1 MEQKRDIKFH
11 FFIIVALVVHIYI
24 ASFIIMP
31 YYFASYTNSSYVE
44 QLFKDI
50 ISNSTELRDVVVN
63 INPDDQ
69 EVMTNETLL
78 SDVTSSA
85 KGKITDRRGDTWLN
99 NSLQFQQMRMQ
110 AAKLSDGSSSKIA
123 PLIKSNRRSDFI
135 ISFYDEPKFIEKP
148 VDKTE
153 KDKNADADEKSDKTD
168 AGEKSLSRD
177 GIDWSAIPDKKG
189 INLDNAIYYSN
200 SDYFSFNTKKFSNFE
215 YFRRMKQ
222 KIAGNWYPPMM
233 ANSLT
238 TGYTPGHVRVKIM
251 ASEEVVTYFI
261 LNRNGDVQKVV
272 LLESK
277 GNKSLHDSCVD
288 AIKHSKSFGPVPED
302 IKGDKIVIPFIF
314 GYYVR

>member
-1 MEQKRDIKFH
+1 MEQKREIKFH
-11 FFIIVALVVHIYI
+11 FFIFVALIVHVYV

-31 YYFASYTNSSYVE
+31 YYFASYANDSFVE
-44 QLFKDI
+44 QLFKDL
-50 ISNSTELRDVVVN
+50 ISSSNEIRDVVVN
-63 INPDDQ
+63 INPDDR
-69 EVMTNETLL
+69 EVITKETLL

-99 NSLQFQQMRMQ
+99 NSLQFRQMRMQ
-110 AAKLSDGSSSKIA
+110 AAKLSDGSASSIT
-123 PLIKSNRRSDFI
+123 PLLKSNSRSDFI
-135 ISFYDEPKFIEKP
+135 VSFYNEPNFIRKPVEKIEKET
-148 VDKTE
+148 KTE
-153 KDKNADADEKSDKTD
+153 KEKKSEKTD
-168 AGEKSLSRD
+168 AGKKAVSRD

-200 SDYFSFNTKKFSNFE
+200 SEYFSFNTKKFSNFE

-277 GNKSLHDSCVD
+277 GNKALHESCVD

-302 IKGDKIVIPFIF
+302 IVGEKIVIPFIF
-314 GYYVR
+314 GYYVN